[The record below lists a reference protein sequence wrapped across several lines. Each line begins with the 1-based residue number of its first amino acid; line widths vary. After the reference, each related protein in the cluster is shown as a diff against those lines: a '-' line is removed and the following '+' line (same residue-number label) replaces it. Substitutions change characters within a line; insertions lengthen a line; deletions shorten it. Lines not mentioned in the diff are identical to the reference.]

1 MPTNH
6 ELAPGAAS
14 IPDIS
19 RPFLGN
25 EVPKDAVQ
33 QYILRRSFQSIIALF
48 LLSII
53 VFGAVR
59 LTGDPSYLL
68 VDESASEEQRLEI
81 RRGLGLD
88 RPLVVQY
95 GIFIGNFMKG
105 DFGRSVRGRTPVK
118 DQVVERLMPSAKLA
132 GAAFVFVLIT
142 AIPLGVVAAVKKGT
156 IIDSSAKLVAVMGQ
170 SLPSF
175 WLGIIL
181 IEIFGVQLGWLP
193 TQGMGGISHYIL
205 PGFTLSL
212 FLIAGVMRL
221 LRSSMLDV
229 LDSEYINLARV
240 KGLSETKIIWKHAV
254 RNSLIS
260 VVSFGG
266 TYIAALITLAIL
278 VEVVF
283 AWPGLGRLVFN
294 GIVNR
299 DFPLVQTLVI
309 LTGALVIG
317 VNLLVDI
324 LYAYLDPRVRY
335 E

>member
-1 MPTNH
+1 M
-6 ELAPGAAS
+6 
-14 IPDIS
+14 
-19 RPFLGN
+19 
-25 EVPKDAVQ
+25 Q
-33 QYILRRSFQSIIALF
+33 QYILRRTGQSVIALI

-53 VFGAVR
+53 VFGIVR
-59 LTGDPSYLL
+59 LTGDPTYLL
-68 VDESASEEQRLEI
+68 IDEQNTEEQRLEI
-81 RRGLGLD
+81 RRALGLD
-88 RPLVVQY
+88 RHVVIQY
-95 GIFIGNFMKG
+95 GLFVGNFLQG

-118 DQVVERLMPSAKLA
+118 DQVVERIMPSVKLA
-132 GAAFVFVLIT
+132 GAAILFILVT
-142 AIPLGVVAAVKKGT
+142 AVPLGVIAAVKKGT
-156 IIDSSAKLVAVMGQ
+156 IIDSGAKLVAVLGQ

-181 IEIFGVQLGWLP
+181 IEIFAVQLDLLP

-205 PGFTLSL
+205 PAFTLSL

-229 LDSEYINLARV
+229 LDSEYIKLARV
-240 KGLSETKIIWKHAV
+240 KGLSEGRVVWKHAL
-254 RNSLIS
+254 RNSLIA
-260 VVSFGG
+260 VVTFGG

-294 GIVNR
+294 GIINR

-309 LTGALVIG
+309 LTGALVIF

-324 LYAYLDPRVRY
+324 LYAYLDPRVRF

>member
-1 MPTNH
+1 MTSGDFPRRSG
-6 ELAPGAAS
+6 LFSWWKFRP
-14 IPDIS
+14 PIS
-19 RPFLGN
+19 TPSR
-25 EVPKDAVQ
+25 EEAVQ
-33 QYILRRSFQSIIALF
+33 QYILRRTGQSVIALF

-53 VFGAVR
+53 VFGVVR
-59 LTGDPSYLL
+59 LTGDPTYLL
-68 VDESASEEQRLEI
+68 IDEQNTEEQRLEI
-81 RRGLGLD
+81 RKALGLD
-88 RPLVVQY
+88 RHVVIQY
-95 GIFIGNFMKG
+95 GIFVGNFLQG

-118 DQVVERLMPSAKLA
+118 DQVVERIMPSVKLA
-132 GAAFVFVLIT
+132 GAAIVFILVT
-142 AIPLGVVAAVKKGT
+142 AIPLGVIAAVKKGT
-156 IIDSSAKLVAVMGQ
+156 IIDSGAKLVAVLGQ

-181 IEIFGVQLGWLP
+181 IEIFAVQLDLLP
-193 TQGMGGISHYIL
+193 TQGMGGFSHYIL
-205 PGFTLSL
+205 PAFTLSL

-229 LDSEYINLARV
+229 LDSEYIKLARV
-240 KGLSETKIIWKHAV
+240 KGLSETGVIWKHAL
-254 RNSLIS
+254 RNSLIA
-260 VVSFGG
+260 VVTFGG

-294 GIVNR
+294 GIINR

-309 LTGALVIG
+309 LTGALVIF

-324 LYAYLDPRVRY
+324 LYAYLDPRVRF

>member
-1 MPTNH
+1 MQ
-6 ELAPGAAS
+6 
-14 IPDIS
+14 
-19 RPFLGN
+19 R
-25 EVPKDAVQ
+25 
-33 QYILRRSFQSIIALF
+33 YILRRSFQSVIALF

-68 VDESASEEQRLEI
+68 IDESSSEAQRLEI

-95 GIFIGNFMKG
+95 GIFVGNFVQG

-118 DQVVERLMPSAKLA
+118 DQVIERLMPSAKLA
-132 GAAFVFVLIT
+132 GAAIVFIVIT
-142 AIPLGVVAAVKKGT
+142 AVPLGVIAAVNKGT
-156 IIDSSAKLVAVMGQ
+156 LIDSSAKLVAVLGQ
-170 SLPSF
+170 SVPSF

-181 IEIFGVQLGWLP
+181 IEIFAVQLDLLP
-193 TQGMGGISHYIL
+193 TQGMGGVSHYIL

-221 LRSSMLDV
+221 LRSSMLEV
-229 LDSEYINLARV
+229 LDSEYIKLARV
-240 KGLSETKIIWKHAV
+240 KGLSESKVIWKHAL

-260 VVSFGG
+260 VVTFGG
-266 TYIAALITLAIL
+266 TYVAALITLAIL

-294 GIVNR
+294 GIINR
-299 DFPLVQTLVI
+299 DFPLVQTLVV
-309 LTGALVIG
+309 LTGALVIF
-317 VNLLVDI
+317 VNLMVDI
-324 LYAYLDPRVRY
+324 LYAYLDPRVRF

>member
-1 MPTNH
+1 M
-6 ELAPGAAS
+6 
-14 IPDIS
+14 
-19 RPFLGN
+19 
-25 EVPKDAVQ
+25 Q
-33 QYILRRSFQSIIALF
+33 QYILRRSFQSVIALI
-48 LLSII
+48 LLSMI
-53 VFGAVR
+53 VFGVVR
-59 LTGDPSYLL
+59 MTGDPTYLL
-68 VDESASEEQRLEI
+68 IDEQNTEEQRLEI
-81 RRGLGLD
+81 RRALGLD
-88 RPLVVQY
+88 RHIVIQY
-95 GIFIGNFMKG
+95 GIFAGNFLQG

-118 DQVVERLMPSAKLA
+118 DQVVERIMPSVKLA
-132 GAAFVFVLIT
+132 GAAIVFILIT
-142 AIPLGVVAAVKKGT
+142 AVPLGVIAAVKKGT
-156 IIDSSAKLVAVMGQ
+156 IIDSGAKLIAVLGQ

-181 IEIFGVQLGWLP
+181 IEIFAVQLDLVP

-205 PGFTLSL
+205 PAFTLSL

-229 LDSEYINLARV
+229 LDSEYIKLARI
-240 KGLSETKIIWKHAV
+240 KGLSETRVVWKHAV
-254 RNSLIS
+254 RNSLIA
-260 VVSFGG
+260 VVTFGG

-294 GIVNR
+294 GIINR

-309 LTGALVIG
+309 LTGALVIF

-324 LYAYLDPRVRY
+324 LYAYLDPRVRF

>member
-1 MPTNH
+1 M
-6 ELAPGAAS
+6 
-14 IPDIS
+14 
-19 RPFLGN
+19 
-25 EVPKDAVQ
+25 Q
-33 QYILRRSFQSIIALF
+33 QYILRRTGQSVIALI
-48 LLSII
+48 LLSMI
-53 VFGAVR
+53 VFGVVR
-59 LTGDPSYLL
+59 LTGDPTYLL
-68 VDESASEEQRLEI
+68 IDEQNTEEQRLEI
-81 RRGLGLD
+81 RRALGLD
-88 RPLVVQY
+88 RHVVIQY
-95 GIFIGNFMKG
+95 GIFVGNFLQG

-118 DQVVERLMPSAKLA
+118 DQVVERIMPSVKLA
-132 GAAFVFVLIT
+132 GAAIVFILVT
-142 AIPLGVVAAVKKGT
+142 AVPLGVIAAVKKGT
-156 IIDSSAKLVAVMGQ
+156 IVDSGAKLVAVLGQ

-181 IEIFGVQLGWLP
+181 IEIFAVQLDLLP

-205 PGFTLSL
+205 PAFTLSL

-229 LDSEYINLARV
+229 LDSEYIKLARV
-240 KGLSETKIIWKHAV
+240 KGLSESRVVWKHAL
-254 RNSLIS
+254 RNSLIA
-260 VVSFGG
+260 VVTFGG

-294 GIVNR
+294 GIINR

-309 LTGALVIG
+309 LTGALVIF

-324 LYAYLDPRVRY
+324 LYAYLDPRVRF

>member
-1 MPTNH
+1 M
-6 ELAPGAAS
+6 
-14 IPDIS
+14 
-19 RPFLGN
+19 
-25 EVPKDAVQ
+25 Q
-33 QYILRRSFQSIIALF
+33 QYILRRTGQSVIALF

-53 VFGAVR
+53 VFGVVR
-59 LTGDPSYLL
+59 LTGDPTYLL
-68 VDESASEEQRLEI
+68 IDEQNTEEQRLEI
-81 RRGLGLD
+81 RRALGLD
-88 RPLVVQY
+88 RHVVIQY
-95 GIFIGNFMKG
+95 GLFVGNFLQG

-118 DQVVERLMPSAKLA
+118 DQVVERIMPSVKLA
-132 GAAFVFVLIT
+132 GAAIVFILVT
-142 AIPLGVVAAVKKGT
+142 AVPLGVIAAVKKGT
-156 IIDSSAKLVAVMGQ
+156 IIDSGAKLIAVLGQ

-181 IEIFGVQLGWLP
+181 IEIFAVQLDLLP
-193 TQGMGGISHYIL
+193 TQGMGGFSHYIL
-205 PGFTLSL
+205 PAFTLSL

-229 LDSEYINLARV
+229 LDSEYIKLARV
-240 KGLSETKIIWKHAV
+240 KGLSETGVIWKHAL
-254 RNSLIS
+254 RNSLIA
-260 VVSFGG
+260 VVTFGG

-294 GIVNR
+294 GIINR

-309 LTGALVIG
+309 LTGALVIF

-324 LYAYLDPRVRY
+324 LYAYLDPRVRF

>member
-1 MPTNH
+1 M
-6 ELAPGAAS
+6 
-14 IPDIS
+14 
-19 RPFLGN
+19 
-25 EVPKDAVQ
+25 Q
-33 QYILRRSFQSIIALF
+33 QYILRRSFQSVIALI
-48 LLSII
+48 LLSMI
-53 VFGAVR
+53 VFGVVR

-68 VDESASEEQRLEI
+68 IDEQNTEEQRLEI
-81 RRGLGLD
+81 RRALGLD
-88 RPLVVQY
+88 RHVVVQY
-95 GIFIGNFMKG
+95 GIFAGNFLQG

-118 DQVVERLMPSAKLA
+118 DQIVDRIMPSVKLA
-132 GAAFVFVLIT
+132 GAAILFILVT
-142 AIPLGVVAAVKKGT
+142 AVPLAVIAAVKKGT
-156 IIDSSAKLVAVMGQ
+156 IIDSGAKLIAVLGQ

-181 IEIFGVQLGWLP
+181 IEIFAVRLGLVP

-205 PGFTLSL
+205 PAFTLSL

-229 LDSEYINLARV
+229 LDSEYIKLARI
-240 KGLSETKIIWKHAV
+240 KGLSETKVIWKHAV
-254 RNSLIS
+254 RNSLIA
-260 VVSFGG
+260 VVTFGG

-309 LTGALVIG
+309 LTGALVIF
-317 VNLLVDI
+317 VNLFVDI
-324 LYAYLDPRVRY
+324 LYAYLDPRVRFA
-335 E
+335 

>member
-1 MPTNH
+1 M
-6 ELAPGAAS
+6 
-14 IPDIS
+14 
-19 RPFLGN
+19 
-25 EVPKDAVQ
+25 Q

-53 VFGAVR
+53 VFGIVR

-68 VDESASEEQRLEI
+68 IDESASEEQRLEI

-95 GIFIGNFMKG
+95 GIYVGNFLQG
-105 DFGRSVRGRTPVK
+105 DLGRSVRGRTPVK
-118 DQVVERLMPSAKLA
+118 DLLADRLMPSAKLA
-132 GAAFVFVLIT
+132 GFAIVIILVT
-142 AIPLGVVAAVKKGT
+142 AIPLGVIAAVKKGT
-156 IIDSSAKLVAVMGQ
+156 MIDSAAKVVAVLGQ

-175 WLGIIL
+175 WLGIIF
-181 IEIFGVQLGWLP
+181 IEIFAVQLDLLP
-193 TQGMGGISHYIL
+193 AQGMGGFSHYIL

-229 LDSEYINLARV
+229 LDSEYIKLARI
-240 KGLSETKIIWKHAV
+240 KGLSENRVIWKHAV
-254 RNSLIS
+254 RNSLIA
-260 VVSFGG
+260 VVTFGG
-266 TYIAALITLAIL
+266 TYVAALITLAIL

-283 AWPGLGRLVFN
+283 AWPGLGRMVFN
-294 GIVNR
+294 GIINR
-299 DFPLVQTLVI
+299 DFPVVQSLVI

-317 VNLLVDI
+317 VNLMVDI
-324 LYAYLDPRVRY
+324 LYAYLDPRVRF

>member
-1 MPTNH
+1 M
-6 ELAPGAAS
+6 
-14 IPDIS
+14 
-19 RPFLGN
+19 
-25 EVPKDAVQ
+25 Q
-33 QYILRRSFQSIIALF
+33 QYILRRTFQSAISLI
-48 LLSII
+48 LLSMI
-53 VFGAVR
+53 VFGVVR

-68 VDESASEEQRLEI
+68 IDEQNTEEQRLEI
-81 RRGLGLD
+81 RRALGLD
-88 RPLVVQY
+88 RHIVIQY
-95 GIFIGNFMKG
+95 GIFVGNFLQG

-118 DQVVERLMPSAKLA
+118 DQIVDRIMPSVKLA
-132 GAAFVFVLIT
+132 GAAIIFIFAT
-142 AIPLGVVAAVKKGT
+142 AVPLGVIAAVKKGT
-156 IIDSSAKLVAVMGQ
+156 IIDSGAKLVAVLGQ

-181 IEIFGVQLGWLP
+181 IEIFGVQLNLLP
-193 TQGMGGISHYIL
+193 TQGMGGITHYIL

-229 LDSEYINLARV
+229 MDSEYIKLARI
-240 KGLSETKIIWKHAV
+240 KGLSETRVVWKHAV
-254 RNSLIS
+254 RNSLIA
-260 VVSFGG
+260 VVTFGG

-309 LTGALVIG
+309 LTGALVIS

-324 LYAYLDPRVRY
+324 LYAYLDPRVRF

>member
-1 MPTNH
+1 M
-6 ELAPGAAS
+6 
-14 IPDIS
+14 
-19 RPFLGN
+19 
-25 EVPKDAVQ
+25 Q
-33 QYILRRSFQSIIALF
+33 QYILRRTGQSVIALI

-53 VFGAVR
+53 VFGVVR
-59 LTGDPSYLL
+59 LTGDPTYLL
-68 VDESASEEQRLEI
+68 IDEQNTEEQRLEI
-81 RRGLGLD
+81 RRALGLD
-88 RPLVVQY
+88 RHVVIQY
-95 GIFIGNFMKG
+95 GIFVGNFLQG

-118 DQVVERLMPSAKLA
+118 DQVVERIMPSVKLA
-132 GAAFVFVLIT
+132 GAAIVFILVT
-142 AIPLGVVAAVKKGT
+142 AVPLGVIAAVKKGT
-156 IIDSSAKLVAVMGQ
+156 IIDSGAKLVAVLGQ

-181 IEIFGVQLGWLP
+181 IEIFAVQLDLLP

-205 PGFTLSL
+205 PAFTLSL

-229 LDSEYINLARV
+229 LDSEYIKLARV
-240 KGLSETKIIWKHAV
+240 KGLSETWVIWKHAL
-254 RNSLIS
+254 RNSLIA
-260 VVSFGG
+260 VVTFGG

-294 GIVNR
+294 GIINR

-309 LTGALVIG
+309 LTGALVIF

-324 LYAYLDPRVRY
+324 LYAYLDPRVRF

>member
-1 MPTNH
+1 M
-6 ELAPGAAS
+6 
-14 IPDIS
+14 
-19 RPFLGN
+19 
-25 EVPKDAVQ
+25 Q
-33 QYILRRSFQSIIALF
+33 QYILRRTGQSVIALI

-53 VFGAVR
+53 VFGVVR
-59 LTGDPSYLL
+59 LTGDPTYLL
-68 VDESASEEQRLEI
+68 IDEQNTEEQRLEI
-81 RRGLGLD
+81 RRALGLD
-88 RPLVVQY
+88 RHVVIQY
-95 GIFIGNFMKG
+95 GIFVGNFLQG

-118 DQVVERLMPSAKLA
+118 DQVVERIMPSVKLA
-132 GAAFVFVLIT
+132 GAAIVFILVT
-142 AIPLGVVAAVKKGT
+142 AVPLGVIAAVKKGT
-156 IIDSSAKLVAVMGQ
+156 IIDSGAKLIAVLGQ

-181 IEIFGVQLGWLP
+181 IEIFAVQLDLLP

-205 PGFTLSL
+205 PAFTLSL

-229 LDSEYINLARV
+229 LDSEYIKLARV
-240 KGLSETKIIWKHAV
+240 KGLSESRVIWKHAL
-254 RNSLIS
+254 RNSLIA
-260 VVSFGG
+260 VVTFGG

-294 GIVNR
+294 GIINR

-309 LTGALVIG
+309 LTGALVIF

-324 LYAYLDPRVRY
+324 LYAYLDPRVRFD
-335 E
+335 

>member
-1 MPTNH
+1 
-6 ELAPGAAS
+6 
-14 IPDIS
+14 
-19 RPFLGN
+19 
-25 EVPKDAVQ
+25 VQ
-33 QYILRRSFQSIIALF
+33 QFILRRSFQSLIALF
-48 LLSII
+48 LLSVI

-68 VDESASEEQRLEI
+68 IDESSSEEQRLEI

-88 RPLVVQY
+88 KPVVVQY
-95 GIFIGNFMKG
+95 GIYIGNFLQG
-105 DFGRSVRGRTPVK
+105 DLGRSVRGRTPVK
-118 DQVVERLMPSAKLA
+118 DLLTDRIMPSVKLA
-132 GAAFVFVLIT
+132 GVSIVFIVLT
-142 AIPLGVVAAVKKGT
+142 AVPLGVIAAVKKGT
-156 IIDSSAKLVAVMGQ
+156 FIDSVAKLVAVLGQ

-181 IEIFGVQLGWLP
+181 IEIFAVQLGLLP
-193 TQGMGGISHYIL
+193 TQGMGGPSHYVL

-229 LDSEYINLARV
+229 LDSEYIKLARI
-240 KGLSETKIIWKHAV
+240 KGLSENRVIWKHAV
-254 RNSLIS
+254 RNSLIA
-260 VVSFGG
+260 VVTFGG
-266 TYIAALITLAIL
+266 TYVAALITLAIL

-283 AWPGLGRLVFN
+283 AWPGLGRMVFI
-294 GIVNR
+294 GILNR
-299 DFPLVQTLVI
+299 DFPVVQTLVI

-324 LYAYLDPRVRY
+324 LYAYLDPRVRF

>member
-1 MPTNH
+1 M
-6 ELAPGAAS
+6 
-14 IPDIS
+14 
-19 RPFLGN
+19 
-25 EVPKDAVQ
+25 Q
-33 QYILRRSFQSIIALF
+33 QYILRRTGQSVIALF

-53 VFGAVR
+53 VFGVVR
-59 LTGDPSYLL
+59 LTGDPTYLL
-68 VDESASEEQRLEI
+68 IDEQNTEEQRLEI
-81 RRGLGLD
+81 RKALGLD
-88 RPLVVQY
+88 RHVVIQY
-95 GIFIGNFMKG
+95 GIFVGNFLQG

-118 DQVVERLMPSAKLA
+118 DQVVERIMPSVKLA
-132 GAAFVFVLIT
+132 GAAIVFILVT
-142 AIPLGVVAAVKKGT
+142 AIPLGVIAAVKKGT
-156 IIDSSAKLVAVMGQ
+156 IIDSGAKLVAVLGQ

-181 IEIFGVQLGWLP
+181 IEIFAVQLDLLP
-193 TQGMGGISHYIL
+193 TQGMGGFSHYIL
-205 PGFTLSL
+205 PAFTLSL

-229 LDSEYINLARV
+229 LDSEYIKLARV
-240 KGLSETKIIWKHAV
+240 KGLSETGVIWKHAL
-254 RNSLIS
+254 RNSLIA
-260 VVSFGG
+260 VVTFGG

-294 GIVNR
+294 GIINR

-309 LTGALVIG
+309 LTGALVIF

-324 LYAYLDPRVRY
+324 LYAYLDPRVRF

>member
-1 MPTNH
+1 M
-6 ELAPGAAS
+6 
-14 IPDIS
+14 
-19 RPFLGN
+19 
-25 EVPKDAVQ
+25 Q
-33 QYILRRSFQSIIALF
+33 QYILRRTGQSVIALF
-48 LLSII
+48 LLSVI
-53 VFGAVR
+53 VFGVVR
-59 LTGDPSYLL
+59 LTGDPTYLL
-68 VDESASEEQRLEI
+68 IDEQNTEEQRLEI
-81 RRGLGLD
+81 RRALGLD
-88 RPLVVQY
+88 RHVVIQY
-95 GIFIGNFMKG
+95 GIFVGNFLQG

-118 DQVVERLMPSAKLA
+118 DQVVERIMPSVKLA
-132 GAAFVFVLIT
+132 GAAILFILVT
-142 AIPLGVVAAVKKGT
+142 AVPLGVIAAVKKGT
-156 IIDSSAKLVAVMGQ
+156 IIDSGAKLIAVLGQ

-181 IEIFGVQLGWLP
+181 IEIFAVQLDLLP

-205 PGFTLSL
+205 PAFTLSL

-229 LDSEYINLARV
+229 LDSEYIKLARV
-240 KGLSETKIIWKHAV
+240 KGLNEGRVIWKHAL
-254 RNSLIS
+254 RNSLIA
-260 VVSFGG
+260 VVTFGG

-294 GIVNR
+294 GIINR

-309 LTGALVIG
+309 LTGALVIF

-324 LYAYLDPRVRY
+324 LYAYLDPRVRF

>member
-1 MPTNH
+1 M
-6 ELAPGAAS
+6 
-14 IPDIS
+14 
-19 RPFLGN
+19 
-25 EVPKDAVQ
+25 Q
-33 QYILRRSFQSIIALF
+33 QYILRRSFQSVIALF

-53 VFGAVR
+53 IFAVVR
-59 LTGDPSYLL
+59 MTGDPSYLL
-68 VDESASEEQRLEI
+68 IDESASEKQRLEI

-95 GIFIGNFMKG
+95 AIFAGNFLQG

-118 DQVVERLMPSAKLA
+118 DQLVERLMPSLKLA
-132 GAAFVFVLIT
+132 GFAILIIVVT
-142 AIPLGVVAAVKKGT
+142 AVPLGVIAAVKKGT
-156 IIDSSAKLVAVMGQ
+156 IIDSAAKLIAVLGQ

-181 IEIFGVQLGWLP
+181 IEIFAVQLDLLP

-212 FLIAGVMRL
+212 FLVAGVMRL

-229 LDSEYINLARV
+229 LDSEYIKLARV
-240 KGLSETKIIWKHAV
+240 KGLSETKVIWKHALK
-254 RNSLIS
+254 NSLIA
-260 VVSFGG
+260 VVTFGG
-266 TYIAALITLAIL
+266 TYVAALITLAIL

-283 AWPGLGRLVFN
+283 AWPGLGRMVFN
-294 GIVNR
+294 GIINR
-299 DFPLVQTLVI
+299 DFPVVQTLVI
-309 LTGALVIG
+309 LTGALVIA

-324 LYAYLDPRVRY
+324 LYAYLDPRVRF

>member
-1 MPTNH
+1 M
-6 ELAPGAAS
+6 
-14 IPDIS
+14 
-19 RPFLGN
+19 
-25 EVPKDAVQ
+25 Q
-33 QYILRRSFQSIIALF
+33 QYILRRTGQSVIALF
-48 LLSII
+48 LLSVI
-53 VFGAVR
+53 VFGVVR
-59 LTGDPSYLL
+59 LTGDPTYLL
-68 VDESASEEQRLEI
+68 IDEQNTEEQRLEI
-81 RRGLGLD
+81 RRALGLD
-88 RPLVVQY
+88 RHVVIQY
-95 GIFIGNFMKG
+95 GIFVGNFLQG

-118 DQVVERLMPSAKLA
+118 DQVVERIMPSVKLA
-132 GAAFVFVLIT
+132 GAAIVFILIT
-142 AIPLGVVAAVKKGT
+142 AVPLGVIAAVKKGT
-156 IIDSSAKLVAVMGQ
+156 IVDSGAKLIAVLGQ

-181 IEIFGVQLGWLP
+181 IEIFAVQLDLLP

-205 PGFTLSL
+205 PAFTLSL

-229 LDSEYINLARV
+229 LDSEYIKLARV
-240 KGLSETKIIWKHAV
+240 KGLSESWVIWKHAL
-254 RNSLIS
+254 RNSLIA
-260 VVSFGG
+260 VVTFGG

-294 GIVNR
+294 GIINR

-309 LTGALVIG
+309 LTGALVIF

-324 LYAYLDPRVRY
+324 LYAYLDPRVRF

>member
-1 MPTNH
+1 MQ
-6 ELAPGAAS
+6 
-14 IPDIS
+14 
-19 RPFLGN
+19 R
-25 EVPKDAVQ
+25 
-33 QYILRRSFQSIIALF
+33 YILRRSFQSVIALF

-53 VFGAVR
+53 VFGTVR

-68 VDESASEEQRLEI
+68 IDESASEAQRLEI

-95 GIFIGNFMKG
+95 GVFVGNFVQG

-118 DQVVERLMPSAKLA
+118 DQVIERLMPSVKLA
-132 GAAFVFVLIT
+132 GAAIVFIMIT
-142 AIPLGVVAAVKKGT
+142 AVPLGVIAAVNKGT
-156 IIDSSAKLVAVMGQ
+156 LIDSSAKLVAVLGQ
-170 SLPSF
+170 SVPSF

-181 IEIFGVQLGWLP
+181 IEIFAVQLDLLP
-193 TQGMGGISHYIL
+193 TQGMGGVSHYIL

-221 LRSSMLDV
+221 LRSSMLEV
-229 LDSEYINLARV
+229 LDSEYIKLARV
-240 KGLSETKIIWKHAV
+240 KGLSESKVIWKHAL

-260 VVSFGG
+260 VVTFGG
-266 TYIAALITLAIL
+266 TYVAALITLAIL

-294 GIVNR
+294 GIINR
-299 DFPLVQTLVI
+299 DFPLVQTLVV
-309 LTGALVIG
+309 LTGALVIF
-317 VNLLVDI
+317 VNLMVDI
-324 LYAYLDPRVRY
+324 LYAYLDPRVRF

>member
-1 MPTNH
+1 M
-6 ELAPGAAS
+6 
-14 IPDIS
+14 
-19 RPFLGN
+19 
-25 EVPKDAVQ
+25 Q
-33 QYILRRSFQSIIALF
+33 QYILRRTGQSVIALF
-48 LLSII
+48 LLSVI
-53 VFGAVR
+53 VFGVVR
-59 LTGDPSYLL
+59 LTGDPTYLL
-68 VDESASEEQRLEI
+68 IDEQNTEEQRLEI
-81 RRGLGLD
+81 RRALGLD
-88 RPLVVQY
+88 RHVVIQY
-95 GIFIGNFMKG
+95 GIFVGNFLQG

-118 DQVVERLMPSAKLA
+118 DQVVERIMPSVKLA
-132 GAAFVFVLIT
+132 GAAILFILVT
-142 AIPLGVVAAVKKGT
+142 AVPLGVIAAVKKGT
-156 IIDSSAKLVAVMGQ
+156 VVDSGAKLIAVLGQ

-181 IEIFGVQLGWLP
+181 IEIFAVQLDLLP

-205 PGFTLSL
+205 PAFTLSL

-229 LDSEYINLARV
+229 LDSEYIKLARV
-240 KGLSETKIIWKHAV
+240 KGLGESRVIWKHAL
-254 RNSLIS
+254 RNSLIA
-260 VVSFGG
+260 VVTFGG

-294 GIVNR
+294 GIINR

-309 LTGALVIG
+309 LTGALVIF

-324 LYAYLDPRVRY
+324 LYAYLDPRVRF

>member
-1 MPTNH
+1 M
-6 ELAPGAAS
+6 
-14 IPDIS
+14 
-19 RPFLGN
+19 
-25 EVPKDAVQ
+25 Q

-53 VFGAVR
+53 VFGVVR

-68 VDESASEEQRLEI
+68 IDESASEEQRLEI

-88 RPLVVQY
+88 RPFVVQY
-95 GIFIGNFMKG
+95 GIFIGNFMQG
-105 DFGRSVRGRTPVK
+105 DLGRSVRGRTPVSDLLK
-118 DQVVERLMPSAKLA
+118 DRLMPSIKLA
-132 GAAFVFVLIT
+132 GAAVILIIVT
-142 AIPLGVVAAVKKGT
+142 AVPLGVLAAVKKGT
-156 IIDSSAKLVAVMGQ
+156 IIDSAAKLVAVLGQ

-181 IEIFGVQLGWLP
+181 IEIFAVQLGVLP
-193 TQGMGGISHYIL
+193 AQGMGGISHYVL

-229 LDSEYINLARV
+229 LDSEYIKLARI
-240 KGLSETKIIWKHAV
+240 KGVSENVVIWKHAV

-260 VVSFGG
+260 VVTFGG
-266 TYIAALITLAIL
+266 TYVAALITLAIL

-283 AWPGLGRLVFN
+283 AWPGLGRMVFN
-294 GIVNR
+294 GIINR
-299 DFPLVQTLVI
+299 DFPVVQSLVI

-324 LYAYLDPRVRY
+324 LYAYLDPRVRFD
-335 E
+335 

>member
-1 MPTNH
+1 MGRGRCRGVKIFAVEG
-6 ELAPGAAS
+6 EL
-14 IPDIS
+14 
-19 RPFLGN
+19 RR
-25 EVPKDAVQ
+25 
-33 QYILRRSFQSIIALF
+33 YILRRAFQSVIALV

-68 VDESASEEQRLEI
+68 IDEQNTEEQRLEI
-81 RRGLGLD
+81 RRALGLD
-88 RPLVVQY
+88 RNVVVQY
-95 GIFIGNFMKG
+95 GIFVGNFLQG
-105 DFGRSVRGRTPVK
+105 DFGRSVRGRTPVR
-118 DQVVERLMPSAKLA
+118 DQIVDRIMPSVKLA
-132 GAAFVFVLIT
+132 GAAVVFIVIV
-142 AIPLGVVAAVKKGT
+142 AVPLGVLAAVKKGT
-156 IIDSSAKLVAVMGQ
+156 VIDSGAKVVAVLGQ

-181 IEIFGVQLGWLP
+181 IEIFGVQLGLLP
-193 TQGMGGISHYIL
+193 TQGMGGITHYIL
-205 PGFTLSL
+205 PAFTLSL

-229 LDSEYINLARV
+229 MDSEYIKLARI
-240 KGLSETKIIWKHAV
+240 KGLSESRVIWKHAV

-260 VVSFGG
+260 VVTFGG
-266 TYIAALITLAIL
+266 TYVAALITLAIL

-299 DFPLVQTLVI
+299 DFPLVQSLVI
-309 LTGALVIG
+309 LTGALVIS

-335 E
+335 A